1 MIRVSQ
7 LKLPVEHSEEQFYQ
21 KIEKSLKIK
30 RDQIKKLQIV
40 KKSIDA
46 RKKPEVSI
54 VYSVDVWVDKEE
66 KILKHSGNKNA
77 VCVKEKKY
85 KVPEH
90 GTERMNHR
98 PVVIGAGPAGLFCA
112 YLLAREGYRPLVLE
126 RGKKVGERTEDVLHF
141 WKTGV
146 LDPTSNVQFG
156 EGGAGTFSDGKL
168 NTLVKDSVGRSPV
181 RIRYVCI
188 LWSAGENHI

>member
-7 LKLPVEHSEEQFYQ
+7 LKLPVEHSDEQFYQ

-30 RDQIKKLQIV
+30 KDQIKKLQIV

-46 RKKPEVSI
+46 RKKPDVSI
-54 VYSVDVWVDKEE
+54 VYSVDVWVDNEE

-90 GTERMNHR
+90 GTECMNHR
-98 PVVIGAGPAGLFCA
+98 SWSGRTFLRVSACKGRIQTSRIRTRKKSRGADRRCFT
-112 YLLAREGYRPLVLE
+112 LLENRRTESGIQRAVWRRRCRNVFRRKIEYS
-126 RGKKVGERTEDVLHF
+126 GERSS
-141 WKTGV
+141 WA
-146 LDPTSNVQFG
+146 Q
-156 EGGAGTFSDGKL
+156 
-168 NTLVKDSVGRSPV
+168 PV
-181 RIRYVCI
+181 RIRYVCL
-188 LWSAGENHI
+188 LWSTGENHL

>member
-1 MIRVSQ
+1 M
-7 LKLPVEHSEEQFYQ
+7 
-21 KIEKSLKIK
+21 
-30 RDQIKKLQIV
+30 
-40 KKSIDA
+40 
-46 RKKPEVSI
+46 
-54 VYSVDVWVDKEE
+54 WVDNEE

-146 LDPTSNVQFG
+146 L
-156 EGGAGTFSDGKL
+156 
-168 NTLVKDSVGRSPV
+168 
-181 RIRYVCI
+181 
-188 LWSAGENHI
+188 

>member
-90 GTERMNHR
+90 GTERS
-98 PVVIGAGPAGLFCA
+98 
-112 YLLAREGYRPLVLE
+112 
-126 RGKKVGERTEDVLHF
+126 T
-141 WKTGV
+141 TG
-146 LDPTSNVQFG
+146 
-156 EGGAGTFSDGKL
+156 
-168 NTLVKDSVGRSPV
+168 R
-181 RIRYVCI
+181 
-188 LWSAGENHI
+188 W

>member
-54 VYSVDVWVDKEE
+54 VYSVDVWVDNEE

-90 GTERMNHR
+90 GTECMNHR

-112 YLLAREGYRPLVLE
+112 YLLAREGYRPLVFE

-146 LDPTSNVQFG
+146 LNPASNVQFG

-168 NTLVKDSVGRSPV
+168 NTLVKSLKL
-181 RIRYVCI
+181 I
-188 LWSAGENHI
+188 LHELRMFMESRL

>member
-1 MIRVSQ
+1 M
-7 LKLPVEHSEEQFYQ
+7 
-21 KIEKSLKIK
+21 IEKSLKIK

-85 KVPEH
+85 NLKFQSRFRLFNQTQH
-90 GTERMNHR
+90 WTES
-98 PVVIGAGPAGLFCA
+98 GLFFTLTQ
-112 YLLAREGYRPLVLE
+112 YFFLRRLFLLFRLKSLSLTASSFPDSFVCVN
-126 RGKKVGERTEDVLHF
+126 KKVSVKKFLLFTAKVM
-141 WKTGV
+141 
-146 LDPTSNVQFG
+146 
-156 EGGAGTFSDGKL
+156 L
-168 NTLVKDSVGRSPV
+168 NTPRFAIRWDSLSICTRRGFLLFP
-181 RIRYVCI
+181 
-188 LWSAGENHI
+188 

>member
-46 RKKPEVSI
+46 RKKPDVSI
-54 VYSVDVWVDKEE
+54 VYSADVWVDNEE

-77 VCVKEKKY
+77 SKRKNIKY
-85 KVPEH
+85 
-90 GTERMNHR
+90 RNM
-98 PVVIGAGPAGLFCA
+98 A
-112 YLLAREGYRPLVLE
+112 
-126 RGKKVGERTEDVLHF
+126 
-141 WKTGV
+141 
-146 LDPTSNVQFG
+146 Q
-156 EGGAGTFSDGKL
+156 
-168 NTLVKDSVGRSPV
+168 SV
-181 RIRYVCI
+181 
-188 LWSAGENHI
+188 

>member
-40 KKSIDA
+40 KKSMDA

-66 KILKHSGNKNA
+66 KILKHSGNKNCKGRIQTSRIRTRKKSRGADRRCFTLLENRRTESGIQRA
-77 VCVKEKKY
+77 VWRRRCRNVFRRKIEY
-85 KVPEH
+85 S
-90 GTERMNHR
+90 
-98 PVVIGAGPAGLFCA
+98 
-112 YLLAREGYRPLVLE
+112 
-126 RGKKVGERTEDVLHF
+126 GERSS
-141 WKTGV
+141 WA
-146 LDPTSNVQFG
+146 Q
-156 EGGAGTFSDGKL
+156 
-168 NTLVKDSVGRSPV
+168 PV
-181 RIRYVCI
+181 RIRYVCL
-188 LWSAGENHI
+188 LWSTGENHL

>member
-40 KKSIDA
+40 KKSMDA

-90 GTERMNHR
+90 GTERFNHR

-112 YLLAREGYRPLVLE
+112 YLLAREGYRPLVFE

-146 LDPTSNVQFG
+146 LNPASNVQFG
-156 EGGAGTFSDGKL
+156 EGCQSWEAIVQSISHFPT
-168 NTLVKDSVGRSPV
+168 
-181 RIRYVCI
+181 
-188 LWSAGENHI
+188 

>member
-77 VCVKEKKY
+77 GKS
-85 KVPEH
+85 
-90 GTERMNHR
+90 
-98 PVVIGAGPAGLFCA
+98 
-112 YLLAREGYRPLVLE
+112 
-126 RGKKVGERTEDVLHF
+126 GKKND
-141 WKTGV
+141 
-146 LDPTSNVQFG
+146 TS
-156 EGGAGTFSDGKL
+156 
-168 NTLVKDSVGRSPV
+168 
-181 RIRYVCI
+181 
-188 LWSAGENHI
+188 

>member
-30 RDQIKKLQIV
+30 KDQIKKLQIV

-46 RKKPEVSI
+46 RKKPDISI
-54 VYSVDVWVDKEE
+54 VYSVDVWVDNEE

-112 YLLAREGYRPLVLE
+112 YLLAREGYLAHCIAALVE
-126 RGKKVGERTEDVLHF
+126 
-141 WKTGV
+141 
-146 LDPTSNVQFG
+146 
-156 EGGAGTFSDGKL
+156 
-168 NTLVKDSVGRSPV
+168 
-181 RIRYVCI
+181 
-188 LWSAGENHI
+188 

>member
-85 KVPEH
+85 KVPES
-90 GTERMNHR
+90 GQ
-98 PVVIGAGPAGLFCA
+98 
-112 YLLAREGYRPLVLE
+112 VLQ
-126 RGKKVGERTEDVLHF
+126 D
-141 WKTGV
+141 
-146 LDPTSNVQFG
+146 
-156 EGGAGTFSDGKL
+156 FS
-168 NTLVKDSVGRSPV
+168 V
-181 RIRYVCI
+181 RICLQGKDTDLSYSNAEKKSGSGQKMFYTSGKQAYWIRHPTCSLAKAVQERFQT
-188 LWSAGENHI
+188 EN

>member
-90 GTERMNHR
+90 GTERFNHL

-112 YLLAREGYRPLVLE
+112 YLLARSFE
-126 RGKKVGERTEDVLHF
+126 
-141 WKTGV
+141 
-146 LDPTSNVQFG
+146 
-156 EGGAGTFSDGKL
+156 
-168 NTLVKDSVGRSPV
+168 
-181 RIRYVCI
+181 
-188 LWSAGENHI
+188 